1 MTTSDRSFGRH
12 LELLIALLL
21 TVVAFVVRVNNIG
34 FSSLSEDEA
43 AKWRAVEQYRHGHFA
58 GVNSEHPMM
67 LKALA
72 CVSIEVGERWNR
84 LALFHNLPT
93 MRPEGWLRLPNVCFG
108 AATTFVIYLLGR
120 RMLRTVGALA
130 ASFFWAVAPLPV
142 AINRLAKE
150 ETLLMFFTLV
160 ACYFH
165 FRAKQAQTGTPTRR
179 FSYLSAIGFG
189 LSFASQYV
197 VHLFGLN
204 ALAWHLAGKA
214 GLDRKPIVSTRFFLV
229 IALTFV
235 LVNPVILSPRN
246 LGCIMGWFDH
256 GGASHHG
263 YDFNG
268 NLYVN
273 FPSQLF
279 AGVPWYYYFSLLI
292 MKTPILML
300 LAMVAGSILLLRH
313 RDSLASCCF
322 ISMGLLQMVGLSVS
336 GGKFIRYSL
345 WLLPFLYLAGGYAI
359 QETSRW
365 MRGRRMSPVFMG
377 VAAILVFGGSFFDLC
392 AWSPYYSFYLNS
404 IGGGRRNVARFFSPD
419 EVAESDTRQVAELA
433 CRTSPAHARLAT
445 ARPLSMA
452 WYVERCGRSD
462 IQVTPLYD
470 RAYDPQNGDLIVLEP
485 SRRFLETQ
493 RYFDLLEK
501 SALPGREI
509 RFGPVL
515 TSTVYVFDH
524 SVRAQIPNQELFFAS
539 LRRSEGN
546 WW

>member
-1 MTTSDRSFGRH
+1 MTFSNGSFDSR
-12 LELLIALLL
+12 LAPLIALLL
-21 TVVAFVVRVNNIG
+21 TVLAFVVRVDNIG
-34 FSSLSEDEA
+34 FNSLSEDEA
-43 AKWRAVEQYRHGHFA
+43 AKWRAVEEYRHGHFA

-84 LALFHNLPT
+84 LASSHNLPT
-93 MRPEGWLRLPNVCFG
+93 MRPEGWLRLPNVFFG
-108 AATTFVIYLLGR
+108 AATTFIIYLLGC

-130 ASFFWAVAPLPV
+130 ASFFWAVAPIPV

-150 ETLLMFFTLV
+150 ETLLIFFTLL

-165 FRAKQAQTGTPTRR
+165 FRAKQAQTDTETRR

-189 LSFASQYV
+189 LAFASQYV
-197 VHLFGLN
+197 LHLFGLN
-204 ALAWHLAGKA
+204 ALGWHLAGRA
-214 GLDRKPIVSTRFFLV
+214 GLDRKPIVNRRFFVV

-246 LGCIMGWFDH
+246 LGCIMGWFHH

-268 NLYVN
+268 ALYLN

-279 AGVPWYYYFSLLI
+279 AGVPWYYYVWLLI
-292 MKTPILML
+292 MKTPLPIL
-300 LAMVAGSILLLRH
+300 LAIVAGGILLLRN

-322 ISMGLLQMVGLSVS
+322 VSMGLVQMVGLSVS

-345 WLLPFLYLAGGYAI
+345 WLLPFLYLAGGYAV
-359 QETSRW
+359 QEASRW
-365 MRGRRMSPVFMG
+365 MRDRRMSLITIG
-377 VAAILVFGGSFFDLC
+377 AAAILVFGGSVLDLC
-392 AWSPYYSFYLNS
+392 AWSPYYAFYLNS

-452 WYVERCGRSD
+452 WYVERYGRSD

-470 RAYDPQNGDLIVLEP
+470 RAYDPHNGDLIVLEP

-493 RYFDLLEK
+493 RYFDLLEN
-501 SALPGREI
+501 SGIPGREI

-515 TSTVYVFDH
+515 TSTVYVFDP
-524 SVRAQIPNQELFFAS
+524 SVRAQIPSQKPFFAS
-539 LRRSEGN
+539 LAQVRR
-546 WW
+546 

>member
-1 MTTSDRSFGRH
+1 MTSSNPFLDRRAG
-12 LELLIALLL
+12 LLVALLL
-21 TVVAFVVRVNNIG
+21 TVLAFAVRVNNIG
-34 FSSLSEDEA
+34 FNSLSEDEA
-43 AKWRAVEQYRHGHFA
+43 AKWRAVEEYQHGHFA

-72 CVSIEVGERWNR
+72 CLSIEVGKRWNQF
-84 LALFHNLPT
+84 ASSHNLPT
-93 MRPEGWLRLPNVCFG
+93 MRPEGWLRLPNVLFG

-120 RMLRTVGALA
+120 RMLRTAGALA
-130 ASFFWAVAPLPV
+130 ACFFWAVAPIPV

-150 ETLLMFFTLV
+150 ETLLMFFTLL

-165 FRAKQAQTGTPTRR
+165 FRAKQAQTDTATRR
-179 FSYLSAIGFG
+179 SSYLSAIGFG

-204 ALAWHLAGKA
+204 ALAWYLAGKA

-235 LVNPVILSPRN
+235 LVNPVILSPSN
-246 LGCIMGWFDH
+246 LSCIMGWVDH

-268 NLYVN
+268 ALYLN

-292 MKTPILML
+292 MKTPIPML
-300 LAMVAGSILLLRH
+300 LAIIAGSILLLRR
-313 RDSLASCCF
+313 RDSLAFCCF

-336 GGKFIRYSL
+336 GGKWIRYSL
-345 WLLPFLYLAGGYAI
+345 WVLPFLYLAGGYAI
-359 QETSRW
+359 QEAFRW
-365 MRGRRMSPVFMG
+365 MRGRRMSPVIAG
-377 VAAILVFGGSFFDLC
+377 AAAVLVCGGCFFDLC

-404 IGGGRRNVARFFSPD
+404 VGGGARNVARFFSPD

-433 CRTSPAHARLAT
+433 SRTAPAHARLAT

-452 WYVERCGRSD
+452 WYIERCGRSD

-470 RAYDPQNGDLIVLEP
+470 RAYGPRSGDLIVLEP

-501 SALPGREI
+501 SGIPCREV

-515 TSTVYVFDH
+515 TSTVYVFNP
-524 SVRAQIPNQELFFAS
+524 SMRAQTPSQELFFAS
-539 LRRSEGN
+539 LRKSEGN
-546 WW
+546 RW